1 MLDHIRHFIKLF
13 DKFEPLNKSA
23 NEKTEK
29 YKQKKKDYDDGK
41 SDEKLNQIERDYLE
55 AVDQFVYD
63 SPEM

>member
-13 DKFEPLNKSA
+13 DKFEPLKESA
-23 NEKTEK
+23 KDKTNE
-29 YKQKKKDYDDGK
+29 YKQRKLHGKKLSPD
-41 SDEKLNQIERDYLE
+41 ERDYLE